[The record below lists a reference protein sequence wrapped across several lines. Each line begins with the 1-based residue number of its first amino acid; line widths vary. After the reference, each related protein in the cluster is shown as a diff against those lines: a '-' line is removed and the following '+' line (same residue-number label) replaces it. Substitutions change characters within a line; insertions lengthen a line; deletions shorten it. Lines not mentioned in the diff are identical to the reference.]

1 MKRDVATYTIV
12 GALVAVAI
20 LLIYSST
27 FQFTGQVVLED
38 YTNETDCVNAGYTW
52 EDITNETC
60 TIETIDVNEIGF
72 IDSLGHTLTGPENAS
87 NFFVTEAWNI
97 TNQSVPV
104 LISAGDYSVNSA
116 TGVVTNATSIV
127 YLDVDFNYTYEDET
141 CVDEVI
147 GGQCTGDVC
156 AVDFLELCLDETTCT
171 NVSGYWYNEVCNAE
185 EASCSNTLNLCGE
198 TNCVGVGSG
207 FWYGDVCNE
216 LECSSDAQC
225 DSAYECSE
233 DGICVEWFADDGE
246 GEEGEESGEVIID
259 LSPPA
264 PTLVT
269 RLTVTDISDQVI
281 NPNQTKQITLS
292 FRNDG
297 ETALTSC
304 TFGIVD
310 SSSLVTHENGEKS
323 LNPGQEEEFVFDIS
337 IPENTEE
344 GQHSLT
350 AMVTCSQRSSSTMF
364 VVDVVEKKLEFE
376 LIDVQRTR
384 DDRVRVIYSLEELA
398 GNNQNVEFVFSLVG
412 ANEVEVG
419 MVQVNQSINANSFKE
434 FRTNI
439 NINET
444 LLPINETTNET
455 LESELTLNV
464 NYDSLIYS
472 SSVQEKVLIGAP
484 IGFAIFGGIGAGSVV
499 ILLVV
504 VLALAVVL
512 FVARRMRK
520 SGKTLGSLIKK

>member
-1 MKRDVATYTIV
+1 MKRDVATYTII
-12 GALVAVAI
+12 GALVVAAI

-27 FQFTGQVVLED
+27 FQFTGQAVLGD

-60 TIETIDVNEIGF
+60 TIETIDVNEVGF

-97 TNQSVPV
+97 TNQSAPV

-127 YLDVDFNYTYEDET
+127 YLDVNFNYTYEGET
-141 CVDEVI
+141 CVEEVI
-147 GGQCTGDVC
+147 GSECTGDVC
-156 AVDFLELCLDETTCT
+156 GADFLELCLDETNCTDVGVGYWYDETCNAEEEPSCSNDLSVCDET
-171 NVSGYWYNEVCNAE
+171 NCESDEGDGYWYNG
-185 EASCSNTLNLCGE
+185 SCSAE
-198 TNCVGVGSG
+198 P
-207 FWYGDVCNE
+207 E
-216 LECSSDAQC
+216 E
-225 DSAYECSE
+225 E
-233 DGICVEWFADDGE
+233 D
-246 GEEGEESGEVIID
+246 EEEEDEEEIIIQMT
-259 LSPPA
+259 PPT
-264 PTLVT
+264 PVPVT

-281 NPNQTKQITLS
+281 NPNQIKQITLS

-297 ETALTSC
+297 ETTLTSC
-304 TFGIVD
+304 TFGIVGD
-310 SSSLVTHENGEKS
+310 SSSWVIHENGEKS
-323 LNPGQEEEFVFDIS
+323 LNPGQEEAFVFDIS
-337 IPENTEE
+337 VPENAEE
-344 GQHSLT
+344 VSQSLT
-350 AMVTCSQRSSSTMF
+350 ATVTCSQRSSSTIF

-384 DDRVRVIYSLEELA
+384 GDRVRVVYSLEELV
-398 GNNQNVEFVFSLVG
+398 GNNQEVEFVFSLVD
-412 ANEVEVG
+412 ANGVEVG

-520 SGKTLGSLIKK
+520 SGKTLGSLIKKE